1 MIAHTNAVFI
11 VNTFV
16 NNTQTIQI
24 TDGPLLDAKPISKR
38 KTKNEKFAQTG
49 KRATFLSTMLER
61 QVKILNRLG
70 LHARPAAEFVRA
82 VRTFQSSVTIVK
94 NGDDY
99 SGASILD
106 VLSANLDH
114 GCTLTFRV
122 EGPDAEMAM
131 ERLCWLLEEFK
142 RQEDAE
148 GF

>member
-1 MIAHTNAVFI
+1 MPV
-11 VNTFV
+11 
-16 NNTQTIQI
+16 
-24 TDGPLLDAKPISKR
+24 TDGPPSPTSNAAR
-38 KTKNEKFAQTG
+38 KTPNEKFAQTW
-49 KRATFLSTMLER
+49 KRATFLSIMLER

-114 GCTLTFRV
+114 GSTLLFRI
-122 EGPDAEMAM
+122 EGPDADIAM

-142 RQEDAE
+142 RQEEAE
-148 GF
+148 GI